1 MPQVVLNKFY
11 TLYLLSHMYVF
22 HIFPFYLTVVNSL
35 NKTKPCFLVCFFA
48 GCSSKSFK
56 LYSPK
61 EPPNGSTFPPFH
73 PGTML
78 DRDVGWVGCFFS
90 TVPMFYRS

>member
-1 MPQVVLNKFY
+1 MSVGGCACPGLVLCCLIVDVHVVMLVVP
-11 TLYLLSHMYVF
+11 LS
-22 HIFPFYLTVVNSL
+22 
-35 NKTKPCFLVCFFA
+35 A

-61 EPPNGSTFPPFH
+61 EPPNGSAFPPFH

-78 DRDVGWVGCFFS
+78 DRDVG
-90 TVPMFYRS
+90 

>member
-1 MPQVVLNKFY
+1 MLMVAQLGLPSFSSMQQCASPCRVPLADLFSS
-11 TLYLLSHMYVF
+11 LS
-22 HIFPFYLTVVNSL
+22 L
-35 NKTKPCFLVCFFA
+35 

-61 EPPNGSTFPPFH
+61 EPPNGNAFPPFH

-78 DRDVGWVGCFFS
+78 DRDVG
-90 TVPMFYRS
+90 